1 MAPILCLL
9 LWLQAADP
17 SAEGLKALEAKDYAA
32 AVTHF
37 QRAVQVDAK
46 DYAAHFHLG
55 LAHSLLN
62 HTEPA
67 IAAYQQVLQLKPGLY
82 EAELNLGV
90 LFLSAKKPAEALPL
104 LAGAAARKLDQFRPR
119 YYWAEALLETGDAA
133 KAEPVYVEALKLDP
147 KSAGAELGLGR
158 ALARQQRLDEAA
170 PHFRKAAELDPT
182 FRDVLLELAAFYEQ
196 AKSRDEAIAIYR
208 QFPENAAAQER
219 IGALLLAGN
228 ETAAAIP
235 ELEKAVAK
243 DPTPANR
250 VALSTAYRKEHKLD
264 QALQQMQ
271 LAVAADPANFDL
283 RMAHGTMLRDQKK
296 YEPAAR
302 EFFEA
307 TRLKRES
314 REAWSELASMLTLLE
329 NFPQA
334 LAALDR
340 VSALGGETAG
350 HMFFRAIIL
359 DKTKQYEP
367 ALAAYEKFL
376 GAAEGKFPNEEFQ
389 ARQRVRII
397 KKELSRRR

>member
-1 MAPILCLL
+1 MPPVFCLL
-9 LWLQAADP
+9 LWLQVADP
-17 SAEGLKALEAKDYAA
+17 SAEGLKALEAKDYSA
-32 AVTHF
+32 AVNHF
-37 QRAVQVDAK
+37 QRVVQADPK

-62 HTEPA
+62 HTESA

-104 LAGAAARKLDQFRPR
+104 LEGAAARKPDQFRPR

-133 KAEPVYVEALKLDP
+133 KAAPVYVEALKLDP
-147 KSAGAELGLGR
+147 KSASAELGLGR
-158 ALARQQRLDEAA
+158 AMARQKRLDEAA

-182 FRDVLLELAAFYEQ
+182 FRDVLLELAALYEQ

-264 QALQQMQ
+264 KALQQMQ
-271 LAVAADPANFDL
+271 LAVAADPNNFDL
-283 RMAHGTMLRDQKK
+283 RMVHGTLLRDQKK
-296 YEPAAR
+296 YSPAAR